1 MCLPTSSNTN
11 PSVSL
16 SSPWRDGL
24 RKKKEEGEERN
35 IHLLNTHTHTQKKS
49 LNYWLRRK
57 FVINVGSPTLER
69 ASETTER
76 RRDPG
81 GHMRNHR
88 PHPLL
93 QALEL

>member
-24 RKKKEEGEERN
+24 WRKKEEGEERN
-35 IHLLNTHTHTQKKS
+35 IHLLKKKS

-57 FVINVGSPTLER
+57 FVINVDSPTRKR
-69 ASETTER
+69 ASETTEPR
-76 RRDPG
+76 HDLG
-81 GHMRNHR
+81 GHMRKHR

-93 QALEL
+93 KALEL

>member
-1 MCLPTSSNTN
+1 M
-11 PSVSL
+11 
-16 SSPWRDGL
+16 
-24 RKKKEEGEERN
+24 KKAEGEERN
-35 IHLLNTHTHTQKKS
+35 IHLLNKKKKKKS

-57 FVINVGSPTLER
+57 FVINVDSPTRER
-69 ASETTER
+69 AGETTER

-93 QALEL
+93 KALEL